1 MSIGKFLIGA
11 PDGKSPRCSCPAR
24 AAQAF
29 FKGIDGFLGNHFIGF
44 AVDNPYSRTRHPVPA
59 QLGID
64 IVFERYRITG
74 GVSRVKCL
82 VERKIFA

>member
-11 PDGKSPRCSCPAR
+11 PVGKRPRRSCSTR

-29 FKGIDGFLGNHFIGF
+29 FKGIDGFLGNHFVGL
-44 AVDNPYSRTRHPVPA
+44 AVDNPYGRPCYPVPA

-82 VERKIFA
+82 VERKIFT